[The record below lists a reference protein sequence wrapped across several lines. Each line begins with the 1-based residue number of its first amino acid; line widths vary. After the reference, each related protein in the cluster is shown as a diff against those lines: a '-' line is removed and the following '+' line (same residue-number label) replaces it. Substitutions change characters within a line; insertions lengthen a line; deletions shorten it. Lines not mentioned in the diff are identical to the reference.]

1 MEWGNEQSGVLRG
14 GNWGAHS
21 GWNWELRVE
30 RSTKWRVGLKGM
42 VLRACELSGE
52 GDLEGRGH

>member
-1 MEWGNEQSGVLRG
+1 MGQGTEEAGDGVEWGNEQSGVLRG

-30 RSTKWRVGLKGM
+30 RRPSG
-42 VLRACELSGE
+42 VL
-52 GDLEGRGH
+52 DLGGWY